1 MKILLLYKGDYGVAL
16 RGPELRYVQAAAKLV
31 QLGHQVL
38 IAGSRA
44 DLASLPTAV
53 KFVPTSQLAP
63 LVKAFFSVQ
72 LIVLHGGGPWVLL
85 LALLAGLLGKRVILD
100 GYVPHWI
107 ELETLSASQARDAPL
122 KTLVKSYFNVL
133 RGLFGALTFDGTIA
147 ANQRQVDL
155 YRGIV
160 APFTLTRDFS
170 RVRVLPFGCEPL
182 AHYSHDAGRQSL
194 VELSGGKI
202 NETDFVIGWLGGTY
216 GWFDLETVLGC
227 VSQAIAS
234 HPLIKLVFFGVSVER
249 QAELLAFVA
258 SQAQANIVFVPWVDF
273 AERFTYWAGFDVSLV
288 WGATG
293 VENDYASRT
302 RNFDC
307 LTLGLP
313 IVQNWDEEWGPRLEK
328 SGAGCVASKEQLA
341 ELLVELSQSPEKLSE
356 MRVAMQQLAPDFYWS
371 RFAEQLMDMTN
382 LPSLSLVRR
391 LCGVLAFGLM
401 LPAALVMF
409 AYHAVCA

>member
-1 MKILLLYKGDYGVAL
+1 MNVLLLYKGSYGKSL
-16 RGPELRYVQAAAKLV
+16 RGPELRYMQLAQQLIE
-31 QLGHQVL
+31 LGHSVV
-38 IAGSRA
+38 ISGRKAEP
-44 DLASLPTAV
+44 ASLPPALDFIAV
-53 KFVPTSQLAP
+53 SQPLALIKIFFVAR
-63 LVKAFFSVQ
+63 

-100 GYVPHWI
+100 AYVPHWI
-107 ELETLSASQARDAPL
+107 ELETLSTTQQRGTRL
-122 KTLVKSYFNVL
+122 KTLIKSYFNVL
-133 RGLFGALTFDGTIA
+133 RGLFGALAFDGIIA

-155 YRGIV
+155 YRGMM

-182 AHYSHDAGRQSL
+182 AHYSHDFGRQSL

-258 SQAQANIVFVPWVDF
+258 PQAQANIVFMPWIAF

-288 WGATG
+288 WGAQG
-293 VENDYASRT
+293 IENDYASRT

-313 IVQNWDEEWGPRLEK
+313 IVQNWDEEWGPRLQK
-328 SGAGCVASKEQLA
+328 SGAGQVTNTDQLA
-341 ELLVELSQSPEKLSE
+341 AVLVELSQSPHKISD
-356 MRVAMQQLAPDFYWS
+356 MRAAMQQLAPHFYWS
-371 RFAEQLMDMTN
+371 RFAKQLVDMTSMRR
-382 LPSLSLVRR
+382 LGLVRR
-391 LCGVLAFGLM
+391 LCGVLAFGFM